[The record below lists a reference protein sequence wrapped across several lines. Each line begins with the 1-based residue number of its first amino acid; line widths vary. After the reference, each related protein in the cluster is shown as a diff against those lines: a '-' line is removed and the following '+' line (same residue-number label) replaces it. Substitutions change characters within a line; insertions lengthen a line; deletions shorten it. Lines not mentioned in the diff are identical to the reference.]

1 MKDYK
6 SMLDIKRLYRIFLS
20 RDSMKLATRKRG
32 NNTKFSSEINTS
44 DVDTVNDTKNIKDFP
59 QPKKD
64 NKFIYDNE
72 INYLNYKLRN
82 SFDFK

>member
-1 MKDYK
+1 
-6 SMLDIKRLYRIFLS
+6 
-20 RDSMKLATRKRG
+20 MKLATRKRG